1 MGSSRL
7 LAFAL
12 VSFVLI
18 IIPGPNVLF
27 VISRSL
33 IHGRA
38 AGVVTAT
45 GGQIGVYAQVAGLA
59 FGLGVLIERSIA
71 LFTALKLVGG
81 CYLVYLGIQAL
92 RHRRSLNPAAHGH
105 VEAKTM
111 GRILRDGVVVGIS
124 NPKSI
129 VFFAAVLPQ
138 FVNRSAGDV
147 TGQMLL
153 LGVVFVALAVV
164 SDSGWALAAGTAR
177 AWFARSPQRL
187 ERIGGISGFVMIG
200 LGASLALTA
209 RAPSSSG

>member
-1 MGSSRL
+1 MVSSRL

-12 VSFVLI
+12 VSFGLI

-33 IHGRA
+33 LLGRV

-45 GGQIGVYAQVAGLA
+45 GGQIGVYAQAAGVA
-59 FGLGVLIERSIA
+59 FGLGLLIERSVA

-81 CYLVYLGIQAL
+81 CYLVYLGVQAV
-92 RHRRSLNPAAHGH
+92 RHRRSLGALAQNRI
-105 VEAKTM
+105 ESKTM
-111 GRILRDGVVVGIS
+111 GRIWRDGVIVGVS

-153 LGVVFVALAVV
+153 LGVVFVALAVIF
-164 SDSGWALAAGTAR
+164 DSGWALAAGAAR
-177 AWFARSPQRL
+177 TWFARSPERL
-187 ERIGGISGFVMIG
+187 ERIGGISGLVMIG

-209 RAPSSSG
+209 RTD